1 VSAILATVVTGA
13 VAGLLPTGTLVSLA
27 ALPLALQ
34 VHAGIRRHYESPYE
48 LMPVMERNVQL
59 HLATGLLLFAG
70 YLLAIA
76 A

>member
-1 VSAILATVVTGA
+1 M
-13 VAGLLPTGTLVSLA
+13 
-27 ALPLALQ
+27 PLAVR
-34 VHAGIRRHYESPYE
+34 VHVGIPRHYESACE